1 MPGTTTTSADDDTAV
16 QASATSAG
24 RAPGAAR
31 QVTVMPGFRH
41 SNAWIFSTMLF
52 SACLSLVASFTL
64 SYDALLLAANPDQ
77 QLACDISS
85 VLSCGTVGLSW
96 QASLLGF
103 PNAFLGMMCEPVVI
117 TIAVAGLAG
126 VRFPR
131 WFMFT
136 AQAIYLVG
144 LTFAFWLFSQS
155 MWVIGALCP
164 WCLVITVGTTLVF
177 MTLLHHNV
185 LHDNLYL
192 PPRMQ
197 ERALAFVRS
206 DADLFVTIGVLVAIT
221 ALIVSKYGTALLG

>member
-1 MPGTTTTSADDDTAV
+1 MPATTTTSAAGDTDVDVDLPAGERDEPRTRAV
-16 QASATSAG
+16 TE
-24 RAPGAAR
+24 
-31 QVTVMPGFRH
+31 MPGFRH
-41 SNAWIFSTMLF
+41 SRTWIFATMLF

-85 VLSCGTVGLSW
+85 VLSCGTVALSW
-96 QASLLGF
+96 QASLFGF

-144 LTFAFWLFSQS
+144 LTFAYWLFTQS
-155 MWVIGALCP
+155 MWDIGALCP
-164 WCLVITVGTTLVF
+164 WCLVITLGTTLVF
-177 MTLLHHNV
+177 MTLLHHNI

-192 PPRMQ
+192 SPRMQ

-206 DADLFVTIGVLVAIT
+206 DADLFVTIGVLVTIV
-221 ALIVSKYGTALLG
+221 ALIVSKYGAVLLG

>member
-1 MPGTTTTSADDDTAV
+1 VDVTLP
-16 QASATSAG
+16 AG
-24 RAPGAAR
+24 ERGEPRERAFT
-31 QVTVMPGFRH
+31 QMPGFRH
-41 SNAWIFSTMLF
+41 SRTWIFATMLF

-64 SYDALLLAANPDQ
+64 SYDAILLAANPDQ

-85 VLSCGTVGLSW
+85 VLSCGTVALSW

-144 LTFAFWLFSQS
+144 LVFAYWLFTQS
-155 MWVIGALCP
+155 MWDIGALCP
-164 WCLVITVGTTLVF
+164 WCLVITLGTTLVF
-177 MTLLHHNV
+177 MTLLHHNI

-192 PPRMQ
+192 SRRMQ

-206 DADLFVTIGVLVAIT
+206 DADLFVTIGVLVTIA
-221 ALIVSKYGTALLG
+221 ALIVSKYGTVLLG

>member
-1 MPGTTTTSADDDTAV
+1 MDVTLP
-16 QASATSAG
+16 AG
-24 RAPGAAR
+24 ERGGPRARAFT
-31 QVTVMPGFRH
+31 QMPGFRH
-41 SNAWIFSTMLF
+41 SRTWIFATMLF

-64 SYDALLLAANPDQ
+64 SYDAILLAANPDQ

-85 VLSCGTVGLSW
+85 VLSCGTVALSW

-144 LTFAFWLFSQS
+144 LVFAYWLFTQS
-155 MWVIGALCP
+155 MWDIGALCP
-164 WCLVITVGTTLVF
+164 WCLVITLGTTLVF
-177 MTLLHHNV
+177 MTLLHHNI

-192 PPRMQ
+192 SRRMQ

-206 DADLFVTIGVLVAIT
+206 DADLFVTIGVLVTIA
-221 ALIVSKYGTALLG
+221 ALIVSKYGTVLLG